1 MHTEP
6 TENLARP
13 VDPVVRR
20 FSVAPMMDWIT
31 KALIHLGLL

>member
-1 MHTEP
+1 MVEKSAT
-6 TENLARP
+6 NP
-13 VDPVVRR
+13 VNKGSAVSRR